1 MFFLKVDLSSKNDH
15 DFKKEKNF
23 CQKGVIMPLALVILV
38 RCRQFCSC
46 GNSAIEL

>member
-23 CQKGVIMPLALVILV
+23 CQKGVIISRALVIFV
-38 RCRQFCSC
+38 RRRQFCSC